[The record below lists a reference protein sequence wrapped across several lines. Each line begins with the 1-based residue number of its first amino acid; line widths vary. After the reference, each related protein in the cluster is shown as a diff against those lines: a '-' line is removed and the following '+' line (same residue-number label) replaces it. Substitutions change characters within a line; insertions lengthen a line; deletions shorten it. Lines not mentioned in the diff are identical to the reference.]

1 MRSHGV
7 TQEGQGVPHEGSRGS
22 LQVLE
27 NGDIVVENTWER
39 FGMIHEETSDSP

>member
-7 TQEGQGVPHEGSRGS
+7 TQEGHGVPHEGSRGS